1 MALAVTCL
9 NNMSQYSYILCKLT
23 HSTFKAVRCL
33 SLLQDSASDT
43 KTDDCFTAC
52 SSAPSLASISK
63 HILSF
68 SKNTLGTVFKELYT
82 SIKDIFFIFC
92 SIPPPRP
99 RIRNKSPTSSEMSF
113 NLREHHCN
121 IQPQI
126 SLQGSF
132 CEDKKKNDL
141 AVEHNTEAGC
151 CWNIND
157 IFLRESPVTKAL
169 NL

>member
-1 MALAVTCL
+1 MTITVTCL
-9 NNMSQYSYILCKLT
+9 NNMSQYSYILYKLA
-23 HSTFKAVRCL
+23 HRTFKAVRCL
-33 SLLQDSASDT
+33 SLLQDSASDD

-68 SKNTLGTVFKELYT
+68 SKNALGTVFKELYT
-82 SIKDIFFIFC
+82 SIKDIFFLFC
-92 SIPPPRP
+92 SMPP
-99 RIRNKSPTSSEMSF
+99 RIRNKSLTSPLNWALILE
-113 NLREHHCN
+113 N
-121 IQPQI
+121 ITATYNRKYHW
-126 SLQGSF
+126 QGSF